1 MSLFCHASHPSL
13 LFFKFQRAFRWC
25 VGRVRHSALLRCRWI
40 VLPMGR
46 ADAANE
52 EQRPSSLLIRT
63 TESFRSVCISTMW
76 IHRKRTLVCMYIRL
90 LLDAYCLIERQ
101 TEWRPILRDY
111 IESGKGRENKRDKCM
126 RMHFFLSLSFSLF
139 SSFRSRATRKRLW
152 SVGFRETMEHI
163 TQRSAAAAVS
173 SRHKNVV
180 SNFRFKPDAV

>member
-1 MSLFCHASHPSL
+1 MSLFMDIPSIA
-13 LFFKFQRAFRWC
+13 FIFQRAFRWC

-46 ADAANE
+46 AGAANE

-63 TESFRSVCISTMW
+63 TESFRSVCVYQQCEYTGKGLW
-76 IHRKRTLVCMYIRL
+76 YVCIRL

-126 RMHFFLSLSFSLF
+126 RMHFFLSLSLF
-139 SSFRSRATRKRLW
+139 FRLFGVERRGKGYGRLGSGRPWSTSR
-152 SVGFRETMEHI
+152 
-163 TQRSAAAAVS
+163 
-173 SRHKNVV
+173 NVALLLLLLALDT
-180 SNFRFKPDAV
+180 KT